1 MNLSDKSRMILDDS
15 LNLPLFIGRLSSK
28 LRLILCTCLTEALED
43 ISLMFVKY
51 SENLSEK
58 QTVDV

>member
-1 MNLSDKSRMILDDS
+1 MILDDS